1 MVKLFLEVQSVRM
14 LSHGYMKLKSMF
26 WKRECKTKKSKT
38 TLTLHYIRW
47 GLSFINIPINLE
59 WALFWKLN
67 ISNVIKIWLRI
78 TLQLIISLDF
88 KPLSLVQHLYNCIA
102 QVRPLTTSLHRTR
115 KKHLNF
121 NVYFLMFSSLILISN
136 ICNSNY

>member
-1 MVKLFLEVQSVRM
+1 MVKLFLIWITSKIFTRKKFCENFISSYVNV
-14 LSHGYMKLKSMF
+14 KLKSL
-26 WKRECKTKKSKT
+26 K
-38 TLTLHYIRW
+38 LLLLYIIYVEDSHSLIY
-47 GLSFINIPINLE
+47 LSISSERF
-59 WALFWKLN
+59 FWKLN
-67 ISNVIKIWLRI
+67 ISYVIKIWLRI